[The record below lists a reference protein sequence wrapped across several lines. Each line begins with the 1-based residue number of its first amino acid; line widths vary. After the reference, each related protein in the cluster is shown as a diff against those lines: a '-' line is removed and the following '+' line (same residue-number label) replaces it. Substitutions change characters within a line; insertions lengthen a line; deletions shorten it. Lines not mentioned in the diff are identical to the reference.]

1 MKNMAEQ
8 PAPQPDKANASPFGG
23 DYDKYNRD
31 TVVGGEA
38 IGVARKIGASV
49 EELRDSPWLAAITNA
64 NGKNEKDV
72 PTAERAKN
80 ITEIVAAAKA
90 AGVPRD
96 RLKEHLNSL
105 GIATVDLPTDG
116 TPKSGEAQS
125 SAAVDHNISRAYLA
139 ELKTQ
144 AELALARSLTMDKL
158 RLLAEEALQ
167 KGVPRAD
174 VLRTLKDAGV
184 GVQDKQAAK
193 PEEATTHIDRSKPI
207 TEWQI
212 VDLAK
217 RYGALTKAPIVQ
229 SLSPELKARMSKIP
243 WGWMVDAGRRA
254 SAVQSQDNFA
264 IVTAFLDDV
273 EAQMRK

>member
-1 MKNMAEQ
+1 MAEQ
-8 PAPQPDKANASPFGG
+8 PTPQPDTASSNPFGG
-23 DYDKYNRD
+23 DYDKHSRD
-31 TVVGGEA
+31 TVVGGENV
-38 IGVARKIGASV
+38 GVARKIGASP
-49 EELRDSPWLAAITNA
+49 EDLRDSPWLAAITNA

-72 PTAERAKN
+72 PMAERAKK

-90 AGVPRD
+90 AGVPKETLRD
-96 RLKEHLNSL
+96 HLHSL
-105 GIATVDLPTDG
+105 GIPTVDLPTDT
-116 TPKSGEAQS
+116 TPKPGEVQP
-125 SAAVDHNISRAYLA
+125 SAKVDHDIHRAYLA

-144 AELALARSLTMDKL
+144 AQLALGGSLPVEKL
-158 RLLAEEALQ
+158 KFLAEEALQ

-174 VLRTLKDAGV
+174 VLQTLRDAGV

-193 PEEATTHIDRSKPI
+193 PVEATTYIDRSKPI

-217 RYGALTKAPIVQ
+217 RYVALTKAPIVQ
-229 SLSPELKARMSKIP
+229 SLSPELKARMAKIP

-254 SAVQSQDNFA
+254 SAAQSQDNFA
-264 IVTAFLDDV
+264 IVTAFLNDV